1 MPRILRETASI
12 KEFWLEPD
20 SRSVAPATLGTAN
33 VFGKAYEQIPYS
45 EAAGLEIRI
54 TPTSNRGIL
63 IDFGREVGGYPRLT
77 FGAGHCRK
85 VGVQAVES
93 IQHLLNPLVAEAAA
107 IADPIIYY
115 HHVRARENGQVEL
128 PHCGG
133 FRYLWAYPERPGKVK
148 LKSASVT
155 YTPHHSDLDSCGYFL
170 CSDELLNR
178 AWYAGLHTVE
188 MCTVDPALG
197 GVAARHRIAEGDW
210 VVVDGAKRDRLVWT
224 ADLAPAGAAIY
235 ASTYE
240 TDAIR
245 DSLLSL
251 STFQEKSGY
260 IPACSPGPIPA
271 RVASGFF
278 GEYVAWWVVV
288 LYQYYMHTGDE
299 ALMREMFP
307 VIKRALAYLHGQC
320 RGGLFRQT
328 PLNMWEWCFT
338 VFRLGKPSYT
348 NVMYYW
354 ALNSAA
360 SIAHEVGEEDISIG
374 YVSRAFRLGQNIERE
389 LRDEGKGV
397 LVDTT
402 VDPGR
407 VPQDAN
413 VLAIIAGLTEE
424 PEEARSVLDYI
435 REKMW
440 VEWGSTNVDI
450 PYYRLTPGL
459 QPHNKRVVP
468 FMVNYEALARFAA
481 GDDAGALELIRR
493 CWGTM
498 VDTAPSTTYWEWAGR
513 RGGVDGHFT
522 SLCHG
527 WSAGVLP
534 LLSKYVLGI
543 RPSGPGYR
551 SFKFDPRP
559 SGLEWVEG
567 RVPVP
572 GGFIEARV
580 ERKKDG
586 SLERRFK
593 APKGMTLE
601 G

>member
-93 IQHLLNPLVAEAAA
+93 LQHLLNPLVAEAAA

-133 FRYLWAYPERPGKVK
+133 FRYLWAYPERPGKVR

-155 YTPHHSDLDSCGYFL
+155 YTPHHSDPDSCGYFL

-197 GVAARHRIAEGDW
+197 GVDARHRIAEGDW

-278 GEYVAWWVVV
+278 GDHVAWWVVV

-424 PEEARSVLDYI
+424 PEEARRVLDYI

>member
-1 MPRILRETASI
+1 M
-12 KEFWLEPD
+12 
-20 SRSVAPATLGTAN
+20 
-33 VFGKAYEQIPYS
+33 
-45 EAAGLEIRI
+45 
-54 TPTSNRGIL
+54 
-63 IDFGREVGGYPRLT
+63 
-77 FGAGHCRK
+77 
-85 VGVQAVES
+85 
-93 IQHLLNPLVAEAAA
+93 
-107 IADPIIYY
+107 
-115 HHVRARENGQVEL
+115 
-128 PHCGG
+128 
-133 FRYLWAYPERPGKVK
+133 
-148 LKSASVT
+148 
-155 YTPHHSDLDSCGYFL
+155 
-170 CSDELLNR
+170 
-178 AWYAGLHTVE
+178 
-188 MCTVDPALG
+188 
-197 GVAARHRIAEGDW
+197 
-210 VVVDGAKRDRLVWT
+210 
-224 ADLAPAGAAIY
+224 
-235 ASTYE
+235 
-240 TDAIR
+240 
-245 DSLLSL
+245 
-251 STFQEKSGY
+251 
-260 IPACSPGPIPA
+260 
-271 RVASGFF
+271 
-278 GEYVAWWVVV
+278 
-288 LYQYYMHTGDE
+288 
-299 ALMREMFP
+299 
-307 VIKRALAYLHGQC
+307 
-320 RGGLFRQT
+320 
-328 PLNMWEWCFT
+328 
-338 VFRLGKPSYT
+338 
-348 NVMYYW
+348 
-354 ALNSAA
+354 
-360 SIAHEVGEEDISIG
+360 
-374 YVSRAFRLGQNIERE
+374 
-389 LRDEGKGV
+389 
-397 LVDTT
+397 
-402 VDPGR
+402 
-407 VPQDAN
+407 PQDAN

>member
-1 MPRILRETASI
+1 MSRILKEAATI
-12 KEFWLEPD
+12 KEYWLEPD
-20 SRSVAPATLGTAN
+20 SRTVEPASLGITN
-33 VFGKAYEQIPYS
+33 VFGKAYEHIPYS
-45 EAAGLEIRI
+45 EAAGLELRL
-54 TPTSNRGIL
+54 TPTSHRGIL
-63 IDFGREVGGYPRLT
+63 VDFGREVGGYPRLT
-77 FGAGHCRK
+77 FGTGSCRR

-93 IQHLLNPLVAEAAA
+93 LEHLINPLIVDAAA
-107 IADPIIYY
+107 IVDPIVYY
-115 HHVRARENGQVEL
+115 EHVRARQNGQVEL

-133 FRYLWAYPERPGKVK
+133 FRYLWVYPERPGRVT
-148 LKSASVT
+148 LRAASVT
-155 YTPHHSDLDSCGYFL
+155 YTPHSTDPGSCGYFL
-170 CSDELLNR
+170 CSDDLLNR
-178 AWYAGLHTVE
+178 VWYAGLHTIE
-188 MCTVDPALG
+188 MCTIDPALG
-197 GVAARHRIAEGDW
+197 GVDARHRIAEGDW

-224 ADLAPAGAAIY
+224 GDLGPAGAAIY
-235 ASTYE
+235 SSTYE

-278 GEYVAWWVVV
+278 GDYVAWWVVV
-288 LYQYYMHTGDE
+288 LYQYYMHTGD
-299 ALMREMFP
+299 RELVRELFP

-328 PLNMWEWCFT
+328 PLNMMEWCFL

-354 ALNSAA
+354 ALNGAS
-360 SIAHEVGEEDISIG
+360 SIAHEVGEEDVSIG
-374 YVSRAFRLGQNIERE
+374 YVSRAFRLGENIERE
-389 LRDEGKGV
+389 LRDKGRGV
-397 LVDTT
+397 LLDTT

-424 PEEARSVLDYI
+424 PEEARRVLDYI
-435 REKMW
+435 RDSMW
-440 VEWGSTNVDI
+440 VEWGSTNVDV

-481 GDDAGALELIRR
+481 HDDEGAMELIRR

-498 VDTAPSTTYWEWAGR
+498 VDTEPNTTFWEWAGR
-513 RGGVDGHFT
+513 RGGVDNHLA

-527 WSAGVLP
+527 WSAGALP

-543 RPSGPGYR
+543 RPSGAGYR
-551 SFKFDPRP
+551 NFRFDPRAC
-559 SGLEWVEG
+559 GLEWVEG

-586 SLERRFK
+586 TYEKRFK
-593 APKGMTLE
+593 APRGIGQE
-601 G
+601 S